1 MKLIINADDF
11 GISKAINLGI
21 IEGFKNGIVTST
33 TLMCNME
40 STGHAVELAKE
51 NPKLG
56 VGIHL
61 VLTAG
66 KPLSKDAKT
75 LVDGDGNFL
84 KYDKIFISAS
94 IEDIR
99 KEFRSQMER
108 FLSFGIV
115 PTHIDTH
122 HHVHSNEAV
131 FSVVYELAKEFDI
144 PVRYIE
150 AIGTDKYKDVRT
162 TTKLIDDFYDLPMI
176 EPQRI
181 KEICEDN
188 IDIESL
194 EIMCHPGY
202 LDHKIISNSSY
213 AYPRVKELET
223 LTDKN
228 VIKFIKNRN
237 IQLINFNDI

>member
-1 MKLIINADDF
+1 MKLIVNADDF

-40 STGHAVELAKE
+40 ATGDAVELAKK

-66 KPLSKDAKT
+66 KPLSKDVKT
-75 LVDGDGNFL
+75 LVDDDGNFL
-84 KYDKIFISAS
+84 KYDKIFRSAS

-99 KEFRSQMER
+99 KEFRNQMER

-122 HHVHSNEAV
+122 HHVHSKEAV
-131 FSVVYELAKEFDI
+131 FSIVYELAKEFDI

-150 AIGTDKYKDVRT
+150 AIGRDKYKDIRT
-162 TTKLIDDFYDLPMI
+162 TTKLIDNFYDLPMI
-176 EPQRI
+176 EPHILQ
-181 KEICEDN
+181 EICEDN

-223 LTDKN
+223 LTDKD
-228 VIKFIKNRN
+228 VIKFIKNEN
-237 IQLINFNDI
+237 IQLINFKDI